1 MADSALAASRFAPEG
16 RTSILDEQT
25 KTAPGPSELLTIKS
39 IQTWRAVLRRAV
51 AWKTARYTKG
61 DIEATIVGISDQD
74 GTVGY
79 GYMPSMSIVGES
91 PLSSEAI
98 IQTLLAPVMKNRS
111 FVGIQPILRDI
122 EQVLGSNDQTKFA
135 IEEALWDLL
144 AKKLDTPLVNL
155 IGGACRREVPVMRML
170 GLKPAQETATEAK
183 ALVDRGYGHVKLKIG
198 LDEKRDVETVHR
210 VRDLIGEQ
218 IFLSV
223 DANQAYA
230 PMEAV
235 RVLRQLEDVRLG
247 LVEQPVRR
255 DDIRGMAFVR
265 QHVAVPI
272 MADEGIQ
279 TATDALRHIEAGAMD
294 AVSIKLWKMGGLYRS
309 RDIASVCSAANISV
323 HVGSTAG
330 SQLLEAMQLHFCASL
345 PDLFGGAEIGEFE
358 SLIDDPASGLVVEHG
373 ALQLPNSPGLGVQID
388 HEKLRETT
396 GFWEGK

>member
-1 MADSALAASRFAPEG
+1 MDKQAEF
-16 RTSILDEQT
+16 
-25 KTAPGPSELLTIKS
+25 LTIKT

-61 DIEATIVGISDQD
+61 DIEATIVGITDQD

-98 IQTLLAPVMKNRS
+98 IQTLLTPVIKNRS
-111 FVGIQPILRDI
+111 FVGLQPILRDI
-122 EQVLGSNDQTKFA
+122 EQVLGSNHQTKFA
-135 IEEALWDLL
+135 IEEALWDLV
-144 AKKLDTPLVNL
+144 AKKLKTPLVNL

-170 GLKPAQETATEAK
+170 GLKAPQETAAEAK

-198 LDEKRDVETVHR
+198 LDEKRDIETVRR
-210 VRDLIGEQ
+210 VRDLVGEQ
-218 IFLSV
+218 VFLSV

-247 LVEQPVRR
+247 IVEQPVRR

-265 QHVAVPI
+265 QRVTTPI
-272 MADEGIQ
+272 MADEGIE
-279 TATDALRHIEAGAMD
+279 TATDALRHIEADAMD
-294 AVSIKLWKMGGLYRS
+294 AVSIKVWKMGGLYRS
-309 RDIASVCSAANISV
+309 RDIASVCSAANIKI

-358 SLIDDPASGLVVEHG
+358 SLTNDPASGLAVERG
-373 ALQLPNSPGLGVQID
+373 VLQLPNSPGLGVRVD
-388 HEKLRETT
+388 PDKLRETT